1 MVAAAVSC
9 LRVQGTSA
17 NVTSYPSLDA
27 MQESPLRRHVGLA
40 GAVFTLVGYVIGASI
55 FVLPGGLGARAGP
68 ALPLSY
74 GLAGL
79 LALLAGLAAA
89 HIGSHLPVSSA
100 IYVAISRNV
109 GPRIGFLSA
118 WAVLAAIAVGLPL
131 VALGV
136 AEYVAYLLP
145 WLSRQMVALTLIAVF
160 GVVNLLPVRASVL
173 VQSVMTG
180 ALVVLLYSFGWQ
192 GVSQVDRGAF
202 SPFFANGIGPAL
214 GAAVGAYFSF
224 TGFTVIANLGAEI
237 RNPGRILPWA
247 LGIGFV
253 VITGAYLLVAITV
266 VGLLDW
272 RTLAA
277 VPAPVATAA
286 ELFLPDWATWLVS
299 LIAILAGV
307 TSLHGVIL
315 VHSRDV
321 YALARDRVLPALFG
335 SIHPMTGSPSG
346 GVVTLTLLGLI
357 GVLAGATLFDYA
369 LMAVLGVLFLQ
380 VCGGVALLR
389 MPSYSSPGRFAL
401 RGPARGIVAMGLI
414 TTSGAFALFG
424 ALERPSVAGVF
435 GVVMV
440 AGFLYYSARRQILLA
455 RGQQLDELL
464 AQSLDQ

>member
-1 MVAAAVSC
+1 M
-9 LRVQGTSA
+9 
-17 NVTSYPSLDA
+17 
-27 MQESPLRRHVGLA
+27 
-40 GAVFTLVGYVIGASI
+40 FTLVGYVIGASI
-55 FVLPGGLGARAGP
+55 FVLPGELGARAGP
-68 ALPLSY
+68 ALPFSY
-74 GLAGL
+74 LIAGL
-79 LALLAGLAAA
+79 LALLAGLAAV

-145 WLSRQMVALTLIAVF
+145 WLSRQIVALTLIAAF
-160 GVVNLLPVRASVL
+160 GVVNLLPVRTSVL
-173 VQSVMTG
+173 VQAVLTGILLVM
-180 ALVVLLYSFGWQ
+180 LYGFGWE
-192 GVSQVDRGAF
+192 GVSQVDRAAF

-237 RNPGRILPWA
+237 RNPGRVLPWA

-253 VITGAYLLVAITV
+253 LITAAYLLIATTV

-272 RTLAA
+272 RTLAS

-286 ELFLPDWATWLVS
+286 ELFLPDWAIWLVS

-307 TSLHGVIL
+307 TSLHGVLL

-321 YALARDRVLPALFG
+321 YALARDRVLPALFAWV
-335 SIHPMTGSPSG
+335 HPMSGSPIA
-346 GVVTLTLLGLI
+346 GVVTLTGLGLL
-357 GVLAGATLFDYA
+357 GVLAGAGLYDYA

-380 VCGGVALLR
+380 VCAGIALLR
-389 MPSYSSPGRFAL
+389 MPSYSTPGRFAL
-401 RGPARGIVAMGLI
+401 RAGFRRFVGMGLI
-414 TTSGAFALFG
+414 ITSAAFALFG
-424 ALERPSVAGVF
+424 AVERPMVAVVF
-435 GVVMV
+435 GAVML

-455 RGQQLDELL
+455 RGQQLDELF
-464 AQSLDQ
+464 AHSVDQ